1 MEMQEKIK
9 ICKICKNKQIS
20 DEQGIICGLTGEKPA
35 FENECPD
42 FNPDQ
47 ADTPPQIQNDA
58 GDEELDTAL
67 KVVSFCFPIVG
78 IILYFVHKT
87 KNPRKASQACTAAV
101 WGFVIG
107 IVINIIVYI
116 INAG

>member
-1 MEMQEKIK
+1 MEMEEKIK
-9 ICKICKNKQIS
+9 ICKICKNKSFS
-20 DEQGIICGLTGEKPA
+20 DEKGIVCGLTGEKPT

-42 FNPDQ
+42 FNPYQ
-47 ADTPPQIQNDA
+47 ASASLQNQNEPDE
-58 GDEELDTAL
+58 EELDTIL

-107 IVINIIVYI
+107 IVLNIIVYI
-116 INAG
+116 INAS